1 MKERDVIVDSN
12 LVVRLKLF
20 EVAEMS
26 ESLLEFQAEMI
37 PPEAPIE
44 LTDLIELR
52 LEGRKDKI

>member
-1 MKERDVIVDSN
+1 
-12 LVVRLKLF
+12 VRLKLF

-26 ESLLEFQAEMI
+26 ESLLEFQVQMI

-44 LTDLIELR
+44 LIDLRELR